1 VIKASVILSGAKD
14 LLFPAVPTLILAA
27 CINLENPT
35 PPTPSRLVV
44 HAVLD
49 ARVSLQMILVARSR
63 GGVQQTAAGS
73 VSDDEPVA
81 GATVTVT
88 APNGTVMI
96 ATEGP
101 ANSPLSG
108 TAGTYFYTPSQSGVA
123 LAGGGTYR
131 LFVRTPAGEEAT
143 GTTTLPLPPTGGP
156 TTVPSSS
163 FSRQSDTLRL
173 RWPSAGGARSYELLI
188 RSRPAGEYRI
198 FTDTTAAVPGTTLTI
213 NGDTLFPIGGRVTV
227 LVSAVDANYY
237 DYYRAQSDP
246 FAGTAP
252 SHLTGAVGVFGSITP
267 VLTTQL
273 TVR

>member
-1 VIKASVILSGAKD
+1 MLWGCID
-14 LLFPAVPTLILAA
+14 LEKPTA
-27 CINLENPT
+27 PT
-35 PPTPSRLVV
+35 QSQLVV

-49 ARVSLQMILVARSR
+49 ARVSLQTVLVARSQ

-73 VSDDEPVA
+73 VTDDEPIS
-81 GATVTVT
+81 GATVTIT
-88 APNGTVMI
+88 APNGGVMI

-108 TAGTYFYTPSQSGVA
+108 TPGTYFYTPSQSGVT
-123 LAGGGTYR
+123 LIGGGTYR
-131 LFVRTPAGEEAT
+131 LFVRTPRGEEAT
-143 GTTTLPLPPTGGP
+143 GTTTIPMPPTGGP
-156 TTVPSSS
+156 TTLPSSS

-173 RWPSAGGARSYELLI
+173 RWPSTAGARRYELLI
-188 RSRPAGEYRI
+188 RSRSAGEYRI
-198 FTDTTAAVPGTTLTI
+198 FTDTVAAIPGTTLTI
-213 NGDTLFPIGGRVTV
+213 NGDTLFPIGGRATI